1 MYRDGVAMSKNFFIL
16 SLVLTLLF
24 SIIFLTY
31 PNIDI
36 TVSSMFYS
44 HQAGFLLAHAQW
56 ADMARTFLYRL
67 VWVVS
72 AILIVLLLLKF
83 IKPHLKYNKKPLIYA
98 ITVLILVPLL
108 FVNALLKNE
117 VGRPRP
123 ENITVFSGTKIFQPV
138 YKISDQCATNC
149 SFVCGDT
156 STVFAFWLFLPFFR
170 KRYQK
175 TLYGGFIFLAGCFYG
190 YIRIGQGGHFL
201 SDVIFSCLYS
211 YISIYII
218 WWFFY
223 RFRQSTEASKLPS

>member
-36 TVSSMFYS
+36 AVSSSFYS
-44 HQAGFLLAHAQW
+44 QHTFLLTNSVWAHV
-56 ADMARTFLYRL
+56 ARIVLYYTI
-67 VWVVS
+67 WTTS
-72 AILIVLLLLKF
+72 GILVLLLLLKL
-83 IKPHLKYNKKPLIYA
+83 IKPHLKYNKKPLIYS
-98 ITVLILVPLL
+98 ITVFIIVPLL

-117 VGRPRP
+117 MGRPRP
-123 ENITVFSGTKIFQPV
+123 RDITVFSGTKIFQPV
-138 YKISDQCATNC
+138 YTISDQCPTNC

-156 STVFAFWLFLPFFR
+156 SAVFAFWLFLPFFR

-175 TLYGGFIFLAGCFYG
+175 TLYGSFIFLAGCFYG

-223 RFRQSTEASKLPS
+223 RFRTKNKVAKL